1 MHAAISAGMTM
12 SPASSTPSIQIYDTG
27 SLHRYSMPNHR
38 RPSEAMPIPRA
49 REEVPPPLPPPRHI
63 DLSEED
69 SGWKWGNTNS
79 PHDTGFGGTEFASVK
94 PGSSLLGG
102 FARER
107 SGDLIINTRE
117 PSTSTSMDEKSSAG
131 SPERDSDE
139 DRSATRRPT
148 LADYRLTS
156 ETQLGQQALKSSSQ
170 AYDKQLLSKIG
181 GPNTPTRTTA
191 PSLSASIQEPASNAH
206 ASFSKL
212 NGQLKPLSVPD
223 RMQSSI
229 DSPVSRW
236 PPSGAMS
243 PGYSGFRSPVY
254 ETGATDP
261 HQRRFGSFS
270 ASTPGTMDDAAS
282 LHRGSYDHSMFSE
295 SEFGVEDGGMRDLN
309 INDRSPS
316 VSEEYQVGP
325 NGGLKRRA
333 SCSPS
338 EAARE
343 DRSTGGG
350 KTDLYHRR
358 SAQMLVSRNSPA
370 LRFAVPQGSL
380 SSASSLSQRTASFAS
395 SFGFSTASS
404 MSSYSGDQ
412 RLSPSV
418 LSPSAEADLGP
429 ASPYAAS
436 RSLNPSPRG
445 SLSRPHHQ
453 RGFSENEHAQ
463 IRKMSTDSILQ
474 SRQNSVTGRPPG
486 AYICECCPKKPK
498 KFDSEE
504 ELRVHELEKQYTC
517 QYCPNRFKNKNEAE
531 RHQNSLHLRR
541 HSWSCA
547 ALAGVHA
554 AFHPSPTHSGV
565 ADVCGYCGEE
575 FPLPANWDART
586 EHLNHVH
593 KFGECNQAKKF
604 FRADHFRQHLKHS
617 HAGTSGKWTNMLE
630 NACMKDEPPPKE
642 RVGSIGS
649 VAGSSIPPLAPK
661 PDVINEVHE
670 ES

>member
-1 MHAAISAGMTM
+1 M
-12 SPASSTPSIQIYDTG
+12 SPAASTPSIRIYD
-27 SLHRYSMPNHR
+27 SAPVHRYPIPHHR
-38 RPSEAMPIPRA
+38 RPSFPSPSGAMAIPRA
-49 REEVPPPLPPPRHI
+49 REDVPPPLPPPRHLNG
-63 DLSEED
+63 LSEGQD
-69 SGWKWGNTNS
+69 PGWQWGN
-79 PHDTGFGGTEFASVK
+79 TGFGGPRIPIKE
-94 PGSSLLGG
+94 GSSLLGG
-102 FARER
+102 TVHVPTPFHSR
-107 SGDLIINTRE
+107 
-117 PSTSTSMDEKSSAG
+117 KSSHSQSFDDA
-131 SPERDSDE
+131 SPPDSDE
-139 DRSATRRPT
+139 DYLPSGISKPR
-148 LADYRLTS
+148 LKIENYRLTS
-156 ETQLGQQALKSSSQ
+156 ERQLGQKSLQSSSH

-181 GPNTPTRTTA
+181 GPNTPNTPTRTTA
-191 PSLSASIQEPASNAH
+191 PPLLSVSAQDPPSSQNTP
-206 ASFSKL
+206 FTKL

-223 RMQSSI
+223 RLGPSI

-236 PPSGAMS
+236 PPSSGATS
-243 PGYSGFRSPVY
+243 PMYSGYRSPVPDSASI
-254 ETGATDP
+254 ES
-261 HQRRFGSFS
+261 HQRRFGSISTSGTLEDMS
-270 ASTPGTMDDAAS
+270 ASSHA
-282 LHRGSYDHSMFSE
+282 HRGSYDHGMFSE
-295 SEFGVEDGGMRDLN
+295 TDFSMEESGMRDLD
-309 INDRSPS
+309 INDRLG
-316 VSEEYQVGP
+316 SEEYQGSKA
-325 NGGLKRRA
+325 GLKRRA
-333 SCSPS
+333 SSPPS

-343 DRSTGGG
+343 DRPTTAGG

-358 SAQMLVSRNSPA
+358 SAQMLVSRNSPVS
-370 LRFAVPQGSL
+370 RFQGNQGSL

-395 SFGFSTASS
+395 SYGFSQASS
-404 MSSYSGDQ
+404 MTSYSGDQ
-412 RLSPSV
+412 RLSPSA
-418 LSPSAEADLGP
+418 LSPSAEAELGTVL
-429 ASPYAAS
+429 PYAAS

-453 RGFSENEHAQ
+453 RGPSEHEQHLQ

-474 SRQNSVTGRPPG
+474 SRPISNSNRIPG

-498 KFDSEE
+498 KFDSED
-504 ELRVHELEKQYTC
+504 ELRIHELEKQYTC

-547 ALAGVHA
+547 ALAGPHA
-554 AFHPSPTHSGV
+554 AFHPSPSHSAA

-575 FPLPANWDART
+575 FPNPPNWDVRS

-649 VAGSSIPPLAPK
+649 MVGSSAVASLAPK
-661 PDVINEVHE
+661 PNVIDEVLD